1 MVKVVTGSN
10 ISQGMDVAFIIDHH
24 ATHCHNPPNLE
35 VPPHPEHLTL
45 RKQLCFKN
53 RGKLFSGFSEIP
65 SSHGGGGGGRRSEKE
80 HSQFGPKVSSI
91 ITDKDIRSDH

>member
-65 SSHGGGGGGRRSEKE
+65 SSHGGGGGVDALKKSTHNLGQKFPASLQTR
-80 HSQFGPKVSSI
+80 
-91 ITDKDIRSDH
+91 T